1 MENNPIQHTII
12 TPKTARYFQLGEITA
27 KTKYVWIACHGYAQ
41 LANYFIKSFESII
54 DEETVV
60 IAPEGLHR
68 FYWEGFSGRVVASWM
83 TKVDRESDITDYIH
97 FLDGV
102 TTEVLSKIT
111 HPDVKLIAFGFSQG
125 VAAVSRWVFNSTQ
138 HQPDELILW
147 AGIFPDDFALHN
159 EGTFKPTKPIV
170 VLFGDEDEFYKIHDL
185 EALKIK
191 LKSFPFAFDFIE
203 YKGGHKIEALP
214 LSQIN
219 RQIK

>member
-1 MENNPIQHTII
+1 MENKLIQHNII
-12 TPKTARYFQLGEITA
+12 TQKTARYFQLGEITD

-83 TKVDRESDITDYIH
+83 TKVDRESDIADYIH

-111 HPDVKLIAFGFSQG
+111 HPDAKLIAFGFSQG
-125 VAAVSRWVFNSTQ
+125 VASVSRWVFNSTK

-159 EGTFKPTKPIV
+159 EGTYKPTKPIV

-185 EALKIK
+185 EALKVK
-191 LKSFPFAFDFIE
+191 LKSFPFAFNFKE

-214 LSQIN
+214 LSEIN
-219 RQIK
+219 REIK